1 MECYASCPASFERA
15 LATELRGLGVP
26 RVRPLKGRVSF
37 EGSARDAYRV
47 CLWSRL
53 ASRVY
58 LVIGR
63 FSCATADDLYDGA
76 YELPWPSILKA
87 GASLAIFTQ
96 GTNDALRNTRFSAL
110 RVKDAIADRMLAD
123 TGARPVVDTHA
134 PDARISLTIRGGRA
148 SLALDLSGEPLFKR
162 IPRRVLACAPSGVD
176 ILRPDYAALLLAE
189 VGWQAA
195 CRGDEA
201 RADAKGAAGKIPGAA
216 ASGTEGEM
224 PKAAGAGRDVAA
236 GESPGPVRDTAPDSE
251 DAERPGQRP
260 LPRLIDF
267 ACGEGGVLLEA
278 AAMLAGRAPGVART
292 RWGFQGWEGHDPAV
306 WRGLLAEAR
315 SQERDGAE
323 LAGRIVTTDLDDRA
337 RAAAKHLVEAGG
349 WGAAVT
355 FAEPDATA
363 LRDAAHAALAKGH
376 GANTGRGG
384 RHGAGG
390 LFIVGDTTP
399 VAPATAA
406 AAIRLARELTGT
418 AAHGHR
424 KAQAPLAC
432 LARSEGSL
440 RVLGAAAETLHVELG
455 TDALALAVFTDAAG
469 AANATNHEGA
479 AAPAQPTAPA
489 PRPAATVDVGD
500 GKPIPLII
508 PESEQFARRLIKV
521 ARLRRRW
528 AKRAGVTC
536 YRVYDADLPDY
547 SAAIDLYEGAERT
560 PGRWLVV
567 AEYAAPRTVDPE
579 RAQNRLL
586 DMLAIAPRV
595 LGVPPEHV
603 HVKTRQRS
611 RGGSQYGLTSPSA
624 RGRSG
629 AGTEP
634 VLIEEGG
641 LTFAV
646 EFGERLD
653 TGIFLDHR
661 LVRELVREHARGA
674 RSFLNLFAYTGTATC
689 YAADGGA
696 AQTCTVDLSNT
707 YLDWAEENMR
717 LNGFGGRA
725 HRFVRADVLAW
736 VREQLRRGERWD
748 LIFCDPPTFSNSA
761 RMGERTWDVQ
771 RDHVELLSDLAGL
784 LAPGG
789 EAIFSCNLRSFK
801 PDVEA
806 LERAGVHLEDITEA
820 SIPEDFQRNK
830 RIHHCYLVTSTTR

>member
-1 MECYASCPASFERA
+1 MECYANCPAAFEQA
-15 LATELRGLGVP
+15 LADELRRLGIP

-37 EGSARDAYRV
+37 EGTARDAYRA

-53 ASRVY
+53 ASRIH

-63 FSCATADDLYDGA
+63 FSCATADDLYHGV

-87 GASLAIFTQ
+87 GASIAVFAQ
-96 GTNDALRNTRFSAL
+96 GTNDALRNTRFSSL
-110 RVKDAIADRMLAD
+110 RAKDAIADRMVAD
-123 TGARPVVDTHA
+123 TGTRPAVDTHA
-134 PDARISLTIRGGRA
+134 PDARLVLSVRGSRA

-162 IPRRVLACAPSGVD
+162 IPRAALACAPRGVD
-176 ILRPDYAALLLAE
+176 ILRPDYAALVLAE
-189 VGWQAA
+189 SGWQAA
-195 CRGDEA
+195 CAPAAAEAGDHAA
-201 RADAKGAAGKIPGAA
+201 RRATADAPEDAPAAAREERTESHDAATAAHAEGAAQPAR
-216 ASGTEGEM
+216 
-224 PKAAGAGRDVAA
+224 P
-236 GESPGPVRDTAPDSE
+236 TAP
-251 DAERPGQRP
+251 RRI
-260 LPRLIDF
+260 PRLVDF

-278 AAMLAGRAPGVART
+278 AGMLANRAPGIART
-292 RWGFQGWEGHDPAV
+292 RWGFQGWAQHDSAL
-306 WRGLLAEAR
+306 WRSLLADARAGMRDAGAIERHIVATDIDARAREAA
-315 SQERDGAE
+315 ERIVSAAG
-323 LAGRIVTTDLDDRA
+323 LAGTIA
-337 RAAAKHLVEAGG
+337 
-349 WGAAVT
+349 
-355 FAEPDATA
+355 FAEPDARA
-363 LRDAAHAALAKGH
+363 LIAQSDGT
-376 GANTGRGG
+376 GARRSRRGGGRG
-384 RHGAGG
+384 RGAV
-390 LFIVGDTTP
+390 LFLVGDTTP
-399 VAPATAA
+399 VPDSTAFAA
-406 AAIRLARELTGT
+406 AQLARELGCEL
-418 AAHGHR
+418 AAQGV
-424 KAQAPLAC
+424 PTSTAC
-432 LARSEGSL
+432 LARTRSQL
-440 RVLGAAAETLHVELG
+440 RMLASGAARQAEEATPSPIIHLTLGGDELVLGTAHEDPSSPGDEH
-455 TDALALAVFTDAAG
+455 AG
-469 AANATNHEGA
+469 APRTA
-479 AAPAQPTAPA
+479 A
-489 PRPAATVDVGD
+489 VDVGD

-595 LGVPPEHV
+595 LDVPPEHV

-611 RGGSQYGLTSPSA
+611 RGGSQYGLQASPNA
-624 RGRSG
+624 RGHAG
-629 AGTEP
+629 AEP

-661 LVRELVREHARGA
+661 LVRGLVREHARGA

-717 LNGFGGRA
+717 LNGFDGRA

>member
-63 FSCATADDLYDGA
+63 FSCASANDLYDGA

-87 GASLAIFTQ
+87 GASLAIFAQ

-134 PDARISLTIRGGRA
+134 PDARLSLTIRGGRA

-201 RADAKGAAGKIPGAA
+201 RADEKGAGAA
-216 ASGTEGEM
+216 VEAAGADE
-224 PKAAGAGRDVAA
+224 AAGAGRMSEAAAVEAA
-236 GESPGPVRDTAPDSE
+236 GEGAVPETAAAA
-251 DAERPGQRP
+251 DAERPGRQP

-292 RWGFQGWEGHDPAV
+292 RWGFQGWAGHDPAV

-469 AANATNHEGA
+469 AANATNHAGA
-479 AAPAQPTAPA
+479 AAAAEPTAPA

-725 HRFVRADVLAW
+725 HRFVHADVLAW

-806 LERAGVHLEDITEA
+806 LGRAGVRLEDITEA

-830 RIHHCYLVTSTTR
+830 RIHHCYLVTSPTR

>member
-58 LVIGR
+58 LVVGR
-63 FSCATADDLYDGA
+63 FSCASADDLYDGA

-87 GASLAIFTQ
+87 GASLAIFAQ

-134 PDARISLTIRGGRA
+134 PDARISLSIRGERA

-176 ILRPDYAALLLAE
+176 ILRPDYAALLLTE

-201 RADAKGAAGKIPGAA
+201 RANAAASATGEMPGAA
-216 ASGTEGEM
+216 ADE
-224 PKAAGAGRDVAA
+224 A
-236 GESPGPVRDTAPDSE
+236 RDTAPDSA
-251 DAERPGQRP
+251 DAERPGRRP

-292 RWGFQGWEGHDPAV
+292 RWGFQGWAGHDPAL
-306 WRGLLAEAR
+306 WRALLAEAR
-315 SQERDGAE
+315 SQERDAAE
-323 LAGRIVTTDLDDRA
+323 LAGHIVATDLDDRA
-337 RAAAKHLVEAGG
+337 RSAAKRLVEAGG
-349 WGAAVT
+349 LGAAVT
-355 FAEPDATA
+355 FAEPDAA
-363 LRDAAHAALAKGH
+363 SLRDAAHAAIAKGR
-376 GANTGRGG
+376 GANAGRGG
-384 RHGAGG
+384 RRGAGG

-406 AAIRLARELTGT
+406 AAIRLARELTGA

-440 RVLGAAAETLHVELG
+440 RVLGDAAETLHVELG
-455 TDALALAVFTDAAG
+455 TDALALAVFTEAAG
-469 AANATNHEGA
+469 AASTANHAGATTA
-479 AAPAQPTAPA
+479 AQPSAPA

-661 LVRELVREHARGA
+661 LVRGLVREHARGA

-717 LNGFGGRA
+717 LNGFDGRA

-801 PDVEA
+801 PNVEA
-806 LERAGVHLEDITEA
+806 LERAGVRLEDITEA